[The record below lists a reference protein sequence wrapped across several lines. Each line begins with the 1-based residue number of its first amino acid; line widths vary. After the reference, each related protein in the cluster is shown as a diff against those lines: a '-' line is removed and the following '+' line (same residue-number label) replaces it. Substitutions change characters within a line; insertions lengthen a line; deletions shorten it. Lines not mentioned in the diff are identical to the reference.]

1 MDEGDRLAEQRKR
14 DLVRDLTEQETRTGP
29 ISQTRTDE
37 LCALIYGYL
46 GGQIT
51 LADTKAQ
58 LTLAADA
65 LLASSIL
72 ALDKS
77 LILGVFDGSTPF
89 LTRLGTLL
97 MIGMFGA
104 LLVSIYYALRVARP
118 TLMPSKRAN
127 MFYFVDVTRM
137 SEETFRTRFLTQT
150 PDDITDA
157 LLEEVYTLSHI
168 AYRKFERVGHSLNWL
183 IAAFALWA
191 VAQVFYTFAG

>member
-1 MDEGDRLAEQRKR
+1 MDKSEVLDDSRKR
-14 DLVRDLTEQETRTGP
+14 QLVKELTEQETGTGP
-29 ISQTRTDE
+29 ISQERTDE
-37 LCALIYGYL
+37 LCAIIYGYL

-65 LLASSIL
+65 LLASAIL
-72 ALDKS
+72 SLDKS
-77 LILGVFDGSTPF
+77 VVLGILDASTPL
-89 LTRLGTLL
+89 LTRLATLL

-104 LLVSIYYALRVARP
+104 LLVSVYYALRVARP
-118 TLMPSKRAN
+118 TLMPSKRSN

-157 LLEEVYTLSHI
+157 LLEEVYLLSHI
-168 AYRKFERVGHSLNWL
+168 AYRKFERVGRSLTWL
-183 IAAFALWA
+183 VVAFVLWGI
-191 VAQVFYTFAG
+191 AQVFYTFAG